1 MQENKLSKKIKCKN
15 LINIPSIII
24 IIIIIIIIQNII
36 ILQNI
41 QNEVKKENQV

>member
-1 MQENKLSKKIKCKN
+1 MLQNKLNKKIKFKK

-24 IIIIIIIIQNII
+24 IIIIISNVI

-41 QNEVKKENQV
+41 QNEVKKKIKSNY